1 MDKEE
6 RKKTICTIPWTHTA
20 VYQNGE
26 YGICCMCVYNSGGRL
41 FTGDKPESVME
52 NDIDT
57 VRNHPTYV
65 ELRKSMLAGEQHEL
79 CKLCWDEE
87 ALGGRH
93 SKRQGQQHIYRD
105 TLEKILEIGD
115 PTGHID
121 VNEFPIQYLDL
132 RLGNLCN
139 LACRSC
145 GPDNSSLWLEYLGFK
160 QFTVGGRPG
169 TYNISNEN
177 KVYKIVEEDFNYWKS
192 DKFDEFLVRVLPT
205 VNRIYFTGGE
215 PLINKRHY
223 QILDYC
229 IEKGFAKNIELE
241 YNTNGTTLNM
251 NLLNQWR
258 EFKFVDVC
266 FSIDAMGPLANY
278 VRYPTDWD
286 VIERNM
292 RMFDDIDIPHL
303 RGSTNATISI
313 FNIMHLPEFFTWFHK
328 QKFKKFKRNLC
339 WHRLVFPKIYNVQIL
354 PAETKK
360 MITEYY
366 DNFIANSDIPDL
378 KHNIYNIITFMNQ
391 EDQSIRMPEFRI
403 MVDRQDRLRNQ
414 NVRDEVP
421 WLGELLDSPS
431 SWLI

>member
-1 MDKEE
+1 MDNEE
-6 RKKTICTIPWTHTA
+6 RKKTICTIPWTHSA
-20 VYQNGE
+20 IYQNGE
-26 YGICCMCVYNSGGRL
+26 YGICCMCVYNAGGRL
-41 FTGDKPESVME
+41 FTGEKAESVLE
-52 NDIDT
+52 TDIDS

-65 ELRKSMLAGEQHEL
+65 ELRKSMLAGEQHPL

-93 SKRQGQQHIYRD
+93 SKRQGQQFIYKD
-105 TLEKILEIGD
+105 TLDKILEIGD
-115 PTGHID
+115 PSGHID
-121 VNEFPIQYLDL
+121 VEEFPVQYLDL

-169 TYNISNEN
+169 YYNITDEN
-177 KVYKIVEEDFNYWKS
+177 KTYKIVENDFNFWKE
-192 DKFDEFLVRVLPT
+192 DKFDEFLERVLPT

-229 IEKGFAKNIELE
+229 IEKGFAKNIDLE

-278 VRYPTDWD
+278 VRYPTDWN

-292 RMFDDIDIPHL
+292 KMFDEIDIPHL

-313 FNIMHLPEFFTWFHK
+313 FNIMHLPEFYSWFYN
-328 QKFKKFKRNLC
+328 QNFKKFRRNLC
-339 WHRLVFPKIYNVQIL
+339 WHRLVFPTVYNVQIL
-354 PAETKK
+354 PSESKK

-366 DNFIANSDIPDL
+366 DNFIANSDIPNI
-378 KHNIYNIITFMNQ
+378 KENIYNIITFMNQ
-391 EDQSIRMPEFRI
+391 ADQTIRMPEFRV
-403 MVDRQDRLRNQ
+403 MVDRQDKLRNQ
-414 NVRDEVP
+414 NIKDYVP
-421 WLGELLDSPS
+421 WLGELLEKPS
-431 SWLI
+431 IWLT